1 MSPYTFPCAHRL
13 PRTHTHR
20 HKSGIVPSCGI
31 PFKAVLST
39 CYDAIPLKGFF
50 SFFLLLSAIPR
61 EIIQHSDSP
70 QLKTSLIILACA
82 GSLGDIVSC
91 WLIRDV
97 SPVFAVLQ
105 LLSWIGMWVGY
116 GGMMGITLWD
126 RWFMT

>member
-1 MSPYTFPCAHRL
+1 MWY
-13 PRTHTHR
+13 
-20 HKSGIVPSCGI
+20 
-31 PFKAVLST
+31 PFQGSTLNVLRRN
-39 CYDAIPLKGFF
+39 PLERFF

-116 GGMMGITLWD
+116 GGMLGITLWD